1 MNSYAEPISN
11 APHFR
16 GLSYEY
22 EVKIPSARGG
32 IYMLGAANFI
42 YGTAWKKEDTA
53 QLVSDAIVAG
63 FTSFDTAN
71 QKKHY
76 REDYMGEA
84 LKEQFDKGLDRKT
97 LFIQSKFTHIG
108 GQDHRLPYNPEDSFT
123 EQTLSSFN
131 SSLKNLHTDYLDS
144 YLIHGPLYQDRVG
157 DEDLEI
163 WQTMEGLAGQG
174 KVKNIGLS
182 NVSINYLKQFYEQAK
197 VKPTFVQ
204 NRCYANRAWD
214 HDVHS
219 FCLEHDI
226 TYQGFSL
233 LTANQEVW
241 NSEKVS
247 ELATK
252 YNVTSADVI
261 FKFAKQIKMLPLT
274 GTTNVKRMKSNLNN
288 IETFELSSDEVNL
301 IKNFL
306 I

>member
-1 MNSYAEPISN
+1 MS
-11 APHFR
+11 
-16 GLSYEY
+16 
-22 EVKIPSARGG
+22 
-32 IYMLGAANFI
+32 GAANFI

-53 QLVSDAIVAG
+53 KLVTDAIEAG

-84 LKEQFDKGLDRKT
+84 LKKLFNDGLDRKT
-97 LFIQSKFTHIG
+97 LFLQSKFTHVA

-163 WQTMEGLAGQG
+163 WQAMEELVGQG
-174 KVKNIGLS
+174 KVKKIGLS
-182 NVSINYLKQFYEQAK
+182 NVSIVHLKKFYEQAS
-197 VKPTFVQ
+197 VKPKFVQ

-214 HDVHS
+214 HEVHN

-241 NSEKVS
+241 QSEKIS
-247 ELATK
+247 ELANK

-261 FKFAKQIKMLPLT
+261 FRFVKQIKMLPLT
-274 GTTNVKRMKSNLNN
+274 GTTNIQRMKSNLNN
-288 IETFELSSDEVNL
+288 IETFELNNDEVSL